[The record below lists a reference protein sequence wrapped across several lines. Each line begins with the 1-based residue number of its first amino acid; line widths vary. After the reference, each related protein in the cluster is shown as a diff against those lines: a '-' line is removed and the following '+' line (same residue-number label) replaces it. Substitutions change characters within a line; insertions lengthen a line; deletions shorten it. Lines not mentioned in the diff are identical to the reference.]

1 MIVASLNEKHLRLLF
16 KTGQRGPRLCP
27 LWRPVNNQRW
37 KRMCA
42 CVFACLP
49 DFPFSLPSSE
59 KSNFLDSLK
68 ASIKGFKIIEGN
80 NGTNGTM
87 QGGDLQ
93 QKLTSDNRDFKIR
106 TPIKELAGSLLRA
119 PWWVNDDTMMFV
131 YWSLIETCNMQ
142 CGNSHRKHTSS

>member
-16 KTGQRGPRLCP
+16 KTGQRGPSLCP
-27 LWRPVNNQRW
+27 LRRPANYQRS

-42 CVFACLP
+42 CACFP
-49 DFPFSLPSSE
+49 DFPFSLPPSE

-68 ASIKGFKIIEGN
+68 ASIKGFKIIEGT
-80 NGTNGTM
+80 NGTNGTNGTSGTNNGTM

-119 PWWVNDDTMMFV
+119 PW
-131 YWSLIETCNMQ
+131 
-142 CGNSHRKHTSS
+142 